1 MPQNNPLILIEE
13 TNKPSTK
20 QYTVEFDG
28 TVPTATGAYTA
39 ELTERKTFN
48 IFRAWNTS
56 ISPEKYG
63 LYWTHDIYDEL
74 PGKFSLETP
83 GWNYHYVGK
92 TWNNYPGI
100 EQFVRKGVNWGH
112 GAEYGTTLAT
122 DYTNPE
128 FHDYFAELVAILN
141 SDVDG
146 ILLDWWHDNHY
157 EINSKSAVAKARKQ
171 IAQHVRE
178 KMGDD
183 FLLVG
188 NVNWDKDTATIENL
202 NGVFLEL
209 YKPHFNA
216 YTSIEIDTMVDVLTY
231 YENELQYPKLIAFE
245 PWRVSQQSKSNS
257 KSLTEDRLT
266 PENQKFAKLFATI
279 LNVHTSNG
287 YYLYADS
294 NDDTEDGDHGHAWY
308 SFYDLDIGKPTSK
321 GVEVANR
328 IGVRKYE
335 KGLLGYNYTSRD
347 IDIVTPNGTI
357 KIPSQSGEI
366 LYLVGGEYQPI
377 SFIGEVTN
385 KIYSGNSSEYKFYN
399 LGSDKYGVGTTSGID
414 ELTGVSI
421 LKFDDKDMS
430 LESDIKGT
438 FDQVTGLNTDSGKM
452 FRLYNASF
460 KRLPDPDGLRYWIGN
475 FSSGKDD
482 ERAVASSFLA
492 SAEFKQRYGENVS
505 DSTYVNT
512 LYKNVLGR
520 DADTGGLNYWLG
532 QLNSGAET
540 RYEVLLGF
548 SESAENKGLF
558 TEMTGFG

>member
-1 MPQNNPLILIEE
+1 M
-13 TNKPSTK
+13 STK
-20 QYTVEFDG
+20 KYIVEFDE

-128 FHDYFAELVAILN
+128 FHDYFAELVASLN

-357 KIPSQSGEI
+357 KIPSQGGEI

>member
-1 MPQNNPLILIEE
+1 M
-13 TNKPSTK
+13 STK
-20 QYTVEFDG
+20 KYIVEFDE

-399 LGSDKYGVGTTSGID
+399 LGSGKFGVGTTSGID

-532 QLNSGAET
+532 QLDSGAET
-540 RYEVLLGF
+540 RHEVLLGF